1 MIRLFLYIFVAS
13 ALVACGDSPLLI
25 TPLPNGYTFHSNGG
39 EFGNIKN
46 PDGLRLADYFGL
58 QNDGHE
64 TWCTD
69 FSWKNDIVICKL
81 VEYSQHGFDASRT
94 KFFILD
100 TATNKIAVFPDQA
113 SVQNFWLARFNSG
126 LPQLKQRH
134 SSTKE
139 K

>member
-46 PDGLRLADYFGL
+46 PDGLRLADYFGV

-100 TATNKIAVFPDQA
+100 TATSKIAVFPDQA
-113 SVQNFWLARFNSG
+113 SVQKFWLARFNSG
-126 LPQLKQRH
+126 FPQLKQRH